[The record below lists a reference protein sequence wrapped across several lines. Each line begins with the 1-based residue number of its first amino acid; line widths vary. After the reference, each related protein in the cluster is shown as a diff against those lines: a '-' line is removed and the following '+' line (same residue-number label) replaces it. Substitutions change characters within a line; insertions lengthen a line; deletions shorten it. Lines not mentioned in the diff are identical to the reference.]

1 MDQILQSPATF
12 LIIAANIIASLAA
25 FSNPRFMEQ
34 NTFHVGPILRN
45 KEYFRMLTSGFLHVD
60 GMHLFVNML
69 TLYFFGP
76 SMEYVLGTIGFLIVY
91 FGSLLAGSAWS
102 LMERRREP
110 NYRAI
115 GASGA
120 VSGILVGVCL
130 FVPFEM
136 LYLFFAIPIPA
147 ILFAIGYI
155 GISAALSG
163 RPNSMIGHEAHL
175 GGALGGLILTI
186 LVEPRALS
194 IFSEQ
199 VVARLGG

>member
-12 LIIAANIIASLAA
+12 LLIAANVIASLAA
-25 FSNPRFMEQ
+25 FSYPRFMEK
-34 NTFHVGPILRN
+34 NTLHVGPIMRN
-45 KEYFRMLTSGFLHVD
+45 REYHRMLTSGFLHVN

-76 SMEYVLGTIGFLIVY
+76 LMESALGSVGFVIVY
-91 FGSLLAGSAWS
+91 FGSLIAGSAWAV
-102 LMERRREP
+102 MERRKEY

-120 VSGILVGVCL
+120 VSGILVGACL
-130 FVPFEM
+130 FIPFEL

-147 ILFAIGYI
+147 ILFAVGYI
-155 GISAALSG
+155 ALSAALSG
-163 RPNSMIGHEAHL
+163 RQNSLIGHEAHL
-175 GGALGGLILTI
+175 GGALGGLLLTM

-194 IFSEQ
+194 IFSSQ
-199 VVARLGG
+199 VAGLFGG